1 LEVFHLSKP
10 RTHGAGEP
18 LRTKKKRR
26 RRKWLL
32 YTLLVML
39 GLALGAAGV
48 AGSFVYKAYKNLPSI
63 DELDPNLTS
72 VIYDSKGQVVT
83 KLYDQENRTLIK
95 DIKAVPPDVLQA
107 FIDTEDRRF
116 YDHKG
121 VDMYRMFGA
130 VLSTAKYYLGV
141 KGSQVEGGS
150 TITMQLAGN
159 AFLDRSDQSP
169 MRKMQEMLLAFEL
182 EKMYT
187 KEEILLR
194 YLNQIPFGRQRNGLE
209 EAAHH
214 YYSKSAKDLTLA
226 EAAVLAGMLK
236 GPSIYNPIDNPE
248 GAKERRDIVLDLMV
262 LHGHLDAAKAASIKT
277 EPVVAKEEEIAPEAI
292 KFNGDWYTDYV
303 QKILTEPAVA
313 AKYGTPLF
321 DDIDLRTKGL
331 KIYTALDLD
340 WQKIA
345 QEKAVEVVTNAAT
358 KTYPDNDGI
367 PEAAVVVMDH
377 TSGHV
382 KALIGGM
389 DHVTQR
395 AYNRATDALRQPGSA
410 LKPIVDYLP
419 AIDLLGWGPSTVID
433 DSPPMLNTDKD
444 NVWPENYEF
453 RYSGLVP
460 MRYALEQSINAVAVR
475 TLQQV
480 TPKKG
485 IEYARLLGIS
495 TLLDAS
501 MNPSTNDEHLSLALG
516 GITNGVSPLELTAAY
531 GVLGSLGL
539 KTDPVVITKIEDKN
553 GVTIFEATPRKKQ
566 VIRKESVWLMVD
578 IMKGAIV
585 RGTPSSTLKGWHG
598 WPAAGKTG
606 TTEKWHDAWF
616 VGFTSNIVTGVWT
629 GYDNDDG
636 VQRRLPTNGGLSW
649 TGAGPPAL
657 LWGTIM
663 DELVKEKPADWERPT
678 SGLVAVDI
686 CKASGLL
693 PSPMCPK
700 DQVVTDWFRRGQEPK
715 QLDTTFWTMAKVVK
729 QPFKIP
735 GTEKSIDRYY
745 LWQEGCAGVPED
757 LLLIKRPTTYVK
769 HPTNPWNFNRYWPA
783 DWWKEVPTEQC
794 PVVAPVVP
802 NPGDGTT
809 PPGGGTNPPGNGTT
823 PPGNGTTPPGG
834 GTTPPGNGTN
844 PPGGGL
850 LPIPRLP
857 IPGN

>member
-1 LEVFHLSKP
+1 MSKP

-48 AGSFVYKAYKNLPSI
+48 AGSFVYKAAQNLPSV

-72 VIYDSKGQVVT
+72 VIYDSKGQVVS
-83 KLYDQENRTLIK
+83 KLYSEENRTLIK
-95 DIKAVPPDVLQA
+95 DIKDVPPDVLQA

-116 YDHKG
+116 YEHKG
-121 VDMYRMFGA
+121 VDMYRMVGA

-159 AFLDRSDQSP
+159 AFLDRSDQSLT
-169 MRKMQEMLLAFEL
+169 RKVQEMLLAFEL
-182 EKMYT
+182 EKKYT

-194 YLNQIPFGRQRNGLE
+194 YLNQIPFGRLQNGLE

-214 YYSKSAKDLTLA
+214 YYSKSAKELTLS

-248 GAKERRDIVLDLMV
+248 GAMERRNIVLDLMV
-262 LHGHLDAAKAASIKT
+262 LHGHLDADKAASMKT
-277 EPVVAKEEEIAPEAI
+277 EPIVARQEEADQLEVGE
-292 KFNGDWYTDYV
+292 FNGDWYIDYV

-321 DDIDLRTKGL
+321 DDHDLRTKGL
-331 KIYTALDLD
+331 KIYTALDLE

-345 QEKAVEVVTNAAT
+345 QQKMVEVVTNEAT
-358 KTYPDNDGI
+358 KTYGTDEI
-367 PEAAVVVMDH
+367 PEAAVVIMDH
-377 TSGHV
+377 KTGHV

-389 DHVTQR
+389 KHVTQR
-395 AYNRATDALRQPGSA
+395 GYNRATDAVRQPGSA
-410 LKPIVDYLP
+410 MKPLVDYLP

-433 DSPPMLNTDKD
+433 DSPPMLNADKD

-485 IEYARLLGIS
+485 IEYARLMGIS
-495 TLLDAS
+495 TLRDAG
-501 MNPSTNDEHLSLALG
+501 MNPAVNDENLSLALG
-516 GITNGVSPLELTAAY
+516 GITDGVSPLELTAAY

-539 KTDPVVITKIEDKN
+539 KTDPVVITKIEDKD

-585 RGTPSSTLKGWHG
+585 RGTPSQSLKGWHG

-616 VGFTSNIVTGVWT
+616 VGFTSDIVTGVWT
-629 GYDNDDG
+629 GYDNNDG
-636 VQRRLPTNGGLSW
+636 QQRRLPTKGWQSW

-663 DELVKEKPADWERPT
+663 DEIVKEKPADWERPT
-678 SGLVAVDI
+678 SGLVAVQI
-686 CKASGLL
+686 CKSSGLL

-700 DQVVTDWFRRGQEPK
+700 DQIITDWFRKGAEPK
-715 QLDTTFWTMAKVVK
+715 QFDDKFWTMAKVVK

-735 GTEKSIDRYY
+735 GSEKSIDRYY
-745 LWQEGCAGVPED
+745 LWQEGCTGTPED
-757 LLLIKRPTTYVK
+757 LLLINRPTTYVK
-769 HPTNPWNFNRYWPA
+769 HPTDPWNFNKYWPA
-783 DWWKEVPTEQC
+783 DWWKEVPTEKC
-794 PVVAPVVP
+794 PVVAPVV
-802 NPGDGTT
+802 T
-809 PPGGGTNPPGNGTT
+809 PPGNGVTPPGNGTT
-823 PPGNGTTPPGG
+823 PPGNGTTPPGN

-844 PPGGGL
+844 PPGNGTNPPGGGL
-850 LPIPRLP
+850 IPVPPLPL
-857 IPGN
+857 PGN